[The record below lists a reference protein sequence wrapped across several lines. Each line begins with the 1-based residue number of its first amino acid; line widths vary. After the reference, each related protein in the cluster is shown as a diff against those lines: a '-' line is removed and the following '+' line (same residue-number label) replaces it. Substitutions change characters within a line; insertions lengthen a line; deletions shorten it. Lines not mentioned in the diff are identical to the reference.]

1 MKTAGFQ
8 VQLNIL
14 SMKSRV
20 AQRIVEILQDV
31 RDVKTVS
38 FDKVKVLASDFD
50 DTSLPAIQLIDV
62 SQTGIHEQGRVKYAW
77 LVALELVMK
86 QSVDRTVNQQDL
98 WNLEYQVKRK
108 LWKNP
113 NLKIPGVIDI
123 KFVNAE
129 TDLHLLEP
137 YYFARIFFE
146 VTFYE
151 AIVRD
156 C

>member
-1 MKTAGFQ
+1 MKTTGFQ
-8 VQLNIL
+8 VQMNIQ
-14 SMKSRV
+14 SMKSRI
-20 AQRIVEILQDV
+20 AQRIVEVLQGV
-31 RDVKTVS
+31 RDVQTVI

-50 DTSLPAIQLIDV
+50 DTSLPVIQLIDV
-62 SQTGIHEQGRVKYAW
+62 SQSGVHEQGRVKYTW
-77 LVALELVMK
+77 TIALELAMK
-86 QSVDRTVNQQDL
+86 QSVDRSVNQQDL

-123 KFVNAE
+123 KFVGSE